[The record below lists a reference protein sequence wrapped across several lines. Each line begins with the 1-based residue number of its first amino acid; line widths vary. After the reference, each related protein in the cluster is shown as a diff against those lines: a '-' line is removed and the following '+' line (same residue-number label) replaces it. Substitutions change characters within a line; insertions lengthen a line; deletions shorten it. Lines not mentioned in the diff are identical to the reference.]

1 MSLSKNVKKNKLR
14 QAEGIEVAKNNGV
27 RFGRRKYEI
36 NEDFIRVYS
45 EWKSGL
51 ITATEGMKRLNLKPN
66 TFYRRV
72 KEYENQR
79 KA

>member
-1 MSLSKNVKKNKLR
+1 MAKKK
-14 QAEGIEVAKNNGV
+14 GV

-36 NEDFIRVYS
+36 NADFIRVYD
-45 EWKSGL
+45 EWKSGS
-51 ITATEGMKRLNLKPN
+51 ITATEGMKRLDLKPN

-79 KA
+79 KEQIPCAVKNFLQQTSDKNG